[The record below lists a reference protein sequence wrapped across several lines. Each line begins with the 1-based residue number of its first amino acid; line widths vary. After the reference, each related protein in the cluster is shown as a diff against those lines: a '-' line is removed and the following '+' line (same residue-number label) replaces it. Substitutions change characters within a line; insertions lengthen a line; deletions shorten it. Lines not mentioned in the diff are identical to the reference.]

1 MSFER
6 IQYYYEAGLWSKPM
20 VKMAVRKGVIT
31 SIGYVLVMLIVGGL
45 REVIGA
51 GTLYGMVVFQ
61 KPILPIAALPSGGF
75 IFLAVLVAL
84 WRGFVTAAKHQ
95 LGGEEG

>member
-1 MSFER
+1 M
-6 IQYYYEAGLWSKPM
+6 
-20 VKMAVRKGVIT
+20 
-31 SIGYVLVMLIVGGL
+31 IVGGL

-84 WRGFVTAAKHQ
+84 WRGFGH
-95 LGGEEG
+95 GGKTPAWGRGGLSMKEVLQALPRSSPTP